1 MVISAIQGLGGIGK
15 TILTQALAHDLQVQ
29 ERFCDGILWA
39 TLGQEPDVLSLLQ
52 DWIITLKDYD
62 YKPTTINA
70 AYKNLNKYLLISS
83 FIGNR

>member
-1 MVISAIQGLGGIGK
+1 MAISNTLCKI
-15 TILTQALAHDLQVQ
+15 
-29 ERFCDGILWA
+29 FCSTFANSI

-70 AYKNLNKYLLISS
+70 VYKILNKFILTSS
-83 FIGNR
+83 FIGHR